1 MGHWPTREGML
12 QQVITAQVMFHTE
25 KKWNIKSKWEAIGP
39 MQDTNPMH
47 PNPCH
52 PIALFPCHYLAFSIM
67 QSQLHSV
74 HSVILFYTQLYH
86 IMLKF
91 YNEADFIRKY
101 ISRSVLLA
109 IAHISDPLVGYR
121 RRHTTLPTL
130 PSFQQIQDTQVCLL
144 FSVMLLHNNLS
155 FC

>member
-1 MGHWPTREGML
+1 
-12 QQVITAQVMFHTE
+12 
-25 KKWNIKSKWEAIGP
+25 

-109 IAHISDPLVGYR
+109 IAHISDPLVGCR
-121 RRHTTLPTL
+121 RRHTTLLTL
-130 PSFQQIQDTQVCLL
+130 PSLQQIQDTQVCL
-144 FSVMLLHNNLS
+144 
-155 FC
+155 FCFL